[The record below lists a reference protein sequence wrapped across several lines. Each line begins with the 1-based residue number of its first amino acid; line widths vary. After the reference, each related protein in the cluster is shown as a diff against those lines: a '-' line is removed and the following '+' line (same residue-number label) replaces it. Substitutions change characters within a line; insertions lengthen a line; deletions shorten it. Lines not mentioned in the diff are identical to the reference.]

1 MIQPGQYDIGIDMVN
16 VDRIRSSY
24 ERYGEQF
31 LKKILTPA
39 ELILCRQ
46 KADMIQSAAARF
58 AAKEAISKALGCG
71 ICRDFTWHCVEILND
86 PAGRPYAHMTA
97 HMKKHRDMSIKISLS
112 HDRHYA
118 AAMVIVSCPS

>member
-31 LKKILTPA
+31 LGKILTPA
-39 ELILCRQ
+39 EISLCRQ

-58 AAKEAISKALGCG
+58 AAKEAISKAIGHG
-71 ICRDFTWHCVEILND
+71 ISEHFSWHSVEILND
-86 PAGRPYAHMTA
+86 QHGKPFVRILDHEFPVQEQ
-97 HMKKHRDMSIKISLS
+97 SIRLSLS
-112 HDRHYA
+112 HDSQYA
-118 AAMVIVSCPS
+118 SAVALIIP